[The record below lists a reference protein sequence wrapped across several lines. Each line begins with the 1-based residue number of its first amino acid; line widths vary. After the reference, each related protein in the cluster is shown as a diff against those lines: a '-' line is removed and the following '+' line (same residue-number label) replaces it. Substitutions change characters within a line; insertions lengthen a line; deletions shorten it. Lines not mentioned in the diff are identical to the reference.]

1 MRISLDKAIKLLKAG
16 EVVAIPTETV
26 YGLAADARNDQAIAK
41 IYATKERPAN
51 NPLIVHIAGID
62 QITEW
67 ASDFPPLAQK
77 LATAFWPGPFT
88 LVLPA
93 RIDVP
98 VTVRAGEPTVALR
111 VPSHVIC
118 LQLLRE
124 SGLGLAAPSANK
136 YTQLSPTTA
145 AHVEFSL
152 GDDIPVLDGGPCQ
165 VGIESTIV
173 SVNGDDW
180 QLLRPGMISESVIT
194 LVAGKPARHTSD
206 EKPKVPGQHLLH
218 YSPRTPCILFDS
230 RHALDEYAATVP
242 AAAALILGNENPTD
256 ITKNTLALALNPVS
270 AAEQLY
276 AALHTLD
283 ALHAP
288 VILIESPP
296 DTPAWAAL
304 RDRLHR
310 AAYQPPTQK

>member
-1 MRISLDKAIKLLKAG
+1 MRISLDKAIELLKAG

-26 YGLAADARNDQAIAK
+26 YGLAADACNEQAIAK
-41 IYATKERPAN
+41 IYATKERPPS

-93 RIDVP
+93 RTDVP

-111 VPSHVIC
+111 VPSHPLS

-145 AHVEFSL
+145 VHVESSL
-152 GDDIPVLDGGPCQ
+152 GVHIPVLDGGACQ

-173 SVNGDDW
+173 SVSGDDW
-180 QLLRPGMISESVIT
+180 QLLRPGMISEGAIM
-194 LVAGKPARHTSD
+194 LAAGKAARQTS
-206 EKPKVPGQHLLH
+206 EVKPKVPGQHLLH

-230 RHALDEYAATVP
+230 RQALDEYAAKTP
-242 AAAALILGNENPTD
+242 DAATLIFGD
-256 ITKNTLALALNPVS
+256 KNTNNSQDTLTLALDPES

-276 AALHTLD
+276 ATLHRLD
-283 ALHAP
+283 ALHAS

-296 DTPAWAAL
+296 DTPAWTAL
-304 RDRLHR
+304 RDRLQR
-310 AAYQPPTQK
+310 AAYQPATQK

>member
-1 MRISLDKAIKLLKAG
+1 MRISLDKAIELLKAG

-51 NPLIVHIAGID
+51 NPLIVHIADID

-67 ASDFPPLAQK
+67 ASDFPPLAK
-77 LATAFWPGPFT
+77 TLAATFWPGPFT

-93 RIDVP
+93 RTDVP

-111 VPSHVIC
+111 VPLHTLT

-152 GDDIPVLDGGPCQ
+152 GDDIPVLDGGASQ

-173 SVNGDDW
+173 SVSGNEW
-180 QLLRPGMISESVIT
+180 QLLRPGMIAESEIA
-194 LVAGKPARHTSD
+194 LVAGKPSRQTSE
-206 EKPKVPGQHLLH
+206 EKPKTPGQHLLH

-230 RHALDEYAATVP
+230 RQALDEYAAN
-242 AAAALILGNENPTD
+242 ASDAAALIFGDNNIACSKSTF
-256 ITKNTLALALNPVS
+256 TLALDPAS

-276 AALHTLD
+276 SALHTLD
-283 ALHAP
+283 ALHAS
-288 VILIESPP
+288 VIIIESPP

-304 RDRLHR
+304 RDRLQR
-310 AAYQPPTQK
+310 AAYQPPAQK